1 MIDEFTTEMHEEL
14 IGMEVSH
21 NDLQVMS
28 VYGMINQGVPKQ
40 KALKEHKM
48 SEKYY
53 DANIDRV
60 LHPKI

>member
-1 MIDEFTTEMHEEL
+1 MKEEVTTAMHEEL
-14 IGMEVSH
+14 IGIEVSH

-28 VYGMINQGVPKQ
+28 VYGMINKGVPKQ